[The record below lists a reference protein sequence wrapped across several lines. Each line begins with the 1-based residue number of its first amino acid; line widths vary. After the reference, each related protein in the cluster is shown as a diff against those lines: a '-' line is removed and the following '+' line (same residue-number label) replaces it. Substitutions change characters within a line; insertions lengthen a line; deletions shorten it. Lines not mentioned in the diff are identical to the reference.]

1 MYTKVCKK
9 SCHLQELPLAVPYG
23 WFGKWQVLCIVKC
36 EEIFLS
42 TLRTSALSS
51 TMSPMEIRFNFDHTA
66 VNRLHHAPNLAFLPF
81 GNGNYPIGDGVIRT
95 VFVDI
100 FLDFFRQCGK
110 NIGHYCMSG
119 YGNFCRGSQGIGA
132 LQNDTCFQ
140 LMYQFRC
147 QITEKGEFISF
158 LFVIGRMSELLVE
171 DTVICDQKKSGRLTV
186 KASDRRSLSL
196 CNSLK

>member
-9 SCHLQELPLAVPYG
+9 SCHRKELPLAVPYG
-23 WFGKWQVLCIVKC
+23 WFGKWQVLCIVRC

-42 TLRTSALSS
+42 TLRDKALYQVQCLRWKYVLIRSHSSEQTSSCAGSVVSS
-51 TMSPMEIRFNFDHTA
+51 
-66 VNRLHHAPNLAFLPF
+66 F

-119 YGNFCRGSQGIGA
+119 YGNFAGA
-132 LQNDTCFQ
+132 VRVSAP
-140 LMYQFRC
+140 FRM
-147 QITEKGEFISF
+147 TPVS
-158 LFVIGRMSELLVE
+158 
-171 DTVICDQKKSGRLTV
+171 
-186 KASDRRSLSL
+186 SL
-196 CNSLK
+196 CTSSGVRSPRRVNS

>member
-1 MYTKVCKK
+1 M
-9 SCHLQELPLAVPYG
+9 
-23 WFGKWQVLCIVKC
+23 
-36 EEIFLS
+36 
-42 TLRTSALSS
+42 
-51 TMSPMEIRFNFDHTA
+51 
-66 VNRLHHAPNLAFLPF
+66 NRLHHAPDLSFLPF
-81 GNGNYPIGDGVIRT
+81 GNGNHPIGDGVIRT

-119 YGNFCRGSQGIGA
+119 YGNFCRGSQRIGA

-147 QITEKGEFISF
+147 QITKKGEFISF

-186 KASDRRSLSL
+186 KASDRR
-196 CNSLK
+196 KPVIM